1 MGTVMP
7 SPMDLAMAHIR
18 NRQSDGQNLGGST
31 GARLHET
38 PQGRFVEKRGNS
50 AEHLLNEY
58 DMNQYLNALGVGV
71 PQASLH
77 QEGGRPTMLTEFEE
91 GATHYQPERDSEQVT
106 QDFVPHALVSNWDML
121 GMHNDN
127 ALKRPDGSL
136 SYVDVGGAG
145 PFRAQ
150 GAPKG
155 RAFGTSVGELD
166 TLRDKNPREMG
177 HITEQD
183 IGQSY
188 DAYGGE
194 TAMNDAL
201 QHIQDSQTQN
211 ILQQRIQDVARR
223 VA

>member
-1 MGTVMP
+1 MP
-7 SPMDLAMAHIR
+7 TPMELAMEYIR
-18 NRQSDGQNLGGST
+18 NRGTGGQYLGGST
-31 GARLHET
+31 GARAHDT
-38 PQGRFVEKRGNS
+38 PQGRFVAKRGNS
-50 AEHLLNEY
+50 AGHLLNEF

-91 GATHYQPERDSEQVT
+91 GATAYQPERDRRQVT
-106 QDFVPHALVSNWDML
+106 QDFVPHALIANWDML
-121 GMHNDN
+121 GLDNDN
-127 ALKRPDGSL
+127 ALRRPDGSL

-145 PFRAQ
+145 SYRAQ

-155 RAFGTSVGELD
+155 GAFGSTVGELD
-166 TLRDKNPREMG
+166 TLRDKNAYELG

-183 IGQSY
+183 IGQSF
-188 DAYGGE
+188 DRYGGE

-201 QHIQDSQTQN
+201 RYLQDAQTQN
-211 ILQQRIQDVARR
+211 IMQQRIQDVARR

>member
-1 MGTVMP
+1 MP
-7 SPMDLAMAHIR
+7 TPMELAMAHIR
-18 NRQSDGQNLGGST
+18 NSQNRGQYLGGST
-31 GARLHET
+31 GARAHDT

-50 AEHLLNEY
+50 AGHLLNEF
-58 DMNQYLNALGVGV
+58 DINQYLNALGVGV

-91 GATHYQPERDSEQVT
+91 GAT
-106 QDFVPHALVSNWDML
+106 ANWDML
-121 GMHNDN
+121 GLDNDN
-127 ALKRPDGSL
+127 ALRRPDGSL

-145 PFRAQ
+145 SYRAQ

-155 RAFGTSVGELD
+155 GAFGSTVGELD
-166 TLRDKNPREMG
+166 TLRDKNPYELG

-183 IGQSY
+183 IGQSF
-188 DAYGGE
+188 DRYGGE

-201 QHIQDSQTQN
+201 QYLQDAQTQN
-211 ILQQRIQDVARR
+211 IMQQRIQDVARR